1 MAARVKQI
9 RAAGFNAFRDA
20 HQPHHL
26 DYQKYWDK
34 EGVLWWTQFSAHVW
48 YDTPEFRENFKK
60 LLRQWVKER
69 RNSPSVVM
77 WGLQNESTLPKEFA
91 EECSEIIREM
101 DPTARTM
108 RVITTCNGGDGTD
121 WNVIQN
127 WSGTY
132 GGDVN
137 KYGRELSQKNQ
148 LLNGEY
154 GAWRSIGLHTEPAAF
169 DVNGNQDPIGGTG
182 KGQCVRTIPMDI
194 QQS

>member
-1 MAARVKQI
+1 
-9 RAAGFNAFRDA
+9 
-20 HQPHHL
+20 
-26 DYQKYWDK
+26 
-34 EGVLWWTQFSAHVW
+34 
-48 YDTPEFRENFKK
+48 
-60 LLRQWVKER
+60 
-69 RNSPSVVM
+69 
-77 WGLQNESTLPKEFA
+77 
-91 EECSEIIREM
+91 
-101 DPTARTM
+101 M

-169 DVNGNQDPIGGTG
+169 DANG
-182 KGQCVRTIPMDI
+182 VWI